1 MRVRIPLV
9 GLPSFEEE
17 DKVMNRRLDFLT
29 PEFQPGVNLTVRNG
43 SKWADA
49 RPGDLLDVY
58 KTGGAQPLF
67 TAQVEEVIVT
77 SRGTITDAD
86 LVNEHSPKCTT
97 VAGLSAAMEAAYGPN
112 WGPEVV
118 LLSFQ
123 IVDLVA

>member
-1 MRVRIPLV
+1 
-9 GLPSFEEE
+9 
-17 DKVMNRRLDFLT
+17 MNRRLDFLT

-58 KTGGAQPLF
+58 KTGGVQPLF
-67 TAQVEEVIVT
+67 TAEVTEVIVT
-77 SRGTITDAD
+77 SRGSITNAD
-86 LVNEHSPKCTT
+86 LVNLVLPSSADRT
-97 VAGLSAAMEAAYGPN
+97 VAGLNASMEAAYGPK

>member
-1 MRVRIPLV
+1 
-9 GLPSFEEE
+9 
-17 DKVMNRRLDFLT
+17 MNRRLDFLT

-58 KTGGAQPLF
+58 KTSDVQPRF
-67 TAQVEEVIVT
+67 TAEVVEVT
-77 SRGTITDAD
+77 VLTRAGLTDAD

-112 WGPEVV
+112 WGPEIV
-118 LLSFQ
+118 LLSFVA
-123 IVDLVA
+123 VDLV